1 MTFAALNAAVV
12 DLRNSLRSF
21 VGEDAVSEITVR
33 PPVGEG
39 DEISFLRLVA
49 WSYVLVFEAGRVTI
63 PYLLQLPEGISGTS
77 SDPKAARDLVH
88 ALRTWSFHNLGF
100 GSDQDVAISRHVQ
113 LWFVRTCGA
122 CPPDGV
128 EAWRSCSLTLCSEVG
143 EIVAHCQNAMTSVLS
158 APDDG
163 QAATADLRRRINRA
177 WAAHEFHKLVGDAAI
192 RLGITVDAK
201 TFCAPRLRKWQEF
214 LESLPDRDDPEG
226 HMIRMIERDLLD
238 HFADVLPID
247 GRDVM
252 NALGLDPGP
261 EVGSA
266 LHRTRELFR
275 SGVRDPTK
283 LLEYLKKNGA
293 SVME

>member
-1 MTFAALNAAVV
+1 MKFAALNAAVV

-21 VGEDAVSEITVR
+21 VGEDAISEITVR

-39 DEISFLRLVA
+39 DETSFLRLVT
-49 WSYVLVFEAGRVTI
+49 WSYALVFEAGRVTI
-63 PYLLQLPEGISGTS
+63 PHLLQLPVGIPGTS
-77 SDPKAARDLVH
+77 SDPKVARDFVRD
-88 ALRTWSFHNLGF
+88 LRTWSSHNLGF
-100 GSDQDVAISRHVQ
+100 ESDRDVVMSRHVQ
-113 LWFVRTCGA
+113 LWFVRTCEA
-122 CPPDGV
+122 CPPEGV
-128 EAWRSCSLTLCSEVG
+128 EAWRNCFLALCSEVG
-143 EIVAHCQNAMTSVLS
+143 AIVTHCQNAMTSVLS

-177 WAAHEFHKLVGDAAI
+177 WPARKFHELVGDAAI
-192 RLGITVDAK
+192 RFGTRVDARK
-201 TFCAPRLRKWQEF
+201 FCAPRLPKWQDF

-226 HMIRMIERDLLD
+226 YMIRMIERDLLD
-238 HFADVLPID
+238 HFAEVLPID

-266 LHRTRELFR
+266 LHRARELFR

-283 LLEYLKKNGA
+283 LLERLKKNGA